1 MDNIDNSDLCFDAY
15 GNYYIDIGKLKLKK
29 ITKKEYMDITGESSF
44 LIDKLK
50 NSIYPEQD
58 TDYVFLKIPDN
69 FPKDEGEDIAGKY
82 ITCDWML
89 SNLITFLWNHN
100 IITLGWDQ
108 GDFNKKTN
116 IDYPG
121 FITMEHLTIDRKE
134 VLPLLIQIF
143 GEKNIIIFDFIKN
156 PEEKSKIGK
165 ERRELE
171 LNQALKY
178 PKKIRI
184 KIYKE
189 FIGISFN
196 HKMIPTIYKNLK
208 LKPVNPDHVHKGGRF
223 LSKKEIERYEIV

>member
-1 MDNIDNSDLCFDAY
+1 MDNIDNSDLCFDTY
-15 GNYYIDIGKLKLKK
+15 GNYYINIGGLKLKK

-50 NSIYPEQD
+50 NSIYPEQYR
-58 TDYVFLKIPDN
+58 DYVFLKIPDN
-69 FPKDEGEDIAGKY
+69 FPKDEGENIAGKY

-89 SNLITFLWNHN
+89 SNLITFLWNRN

-108 GDFNKKTN
+108 GVFNKKTN

-121 FITMEHLTIDRKE
+121 FISMDHSTIDRKE
-134 VLPLLIQIF
+134 VLPLLKQIF
-143 GEKNIIIFDFIKN
+143 GEKNIIIFDFIKK
-156 PEEKSKIGK
+156 PEEKPKSGK
-165 ERRELE
+165 EIREFKQ
-171 LNQALKY
+171 NKALKF

-184 KIYKE
+184 KINQG
-189 FIGISFN
+189 FISINFN

-208 LKPVNPDHVHKGGRF
+208 LKPVNPNHVHKGGRF